1 MAGSSVKNQ
10 ERRTRRRLNSPDHPD
25 DSYSSRQL
33 PSPAHHPDNRH
44 TIDLP
49 HPESQSNTPVNR
61 QRPPSSG
68 IQDEERNGIEIAA
81 AALGQPERAG
91 QVPFYTGTQFHFVFL
106 LPIEG
111 NMD

>member
-10 ERRTRRRLNSPDHPD
+10 ERRTRRRLNSPDHPG

-33 PSPAHHPDNRH
+33 PSPAHHSDNRH

-49 HPESQSNTPVNR
+49 HPESQENTPINH
-61 QRPPSSG
+61 QRPPSFG

-81 AALGQPERAG
+81 AALGQPERVG
-91 QVPFYTGTQFHFVFL
+91 QVPFYTGTQFLFVFF
-106 LPIEG
+106 
-111 NMD
+111 